1 MTIGKSIT
9 YVSKEVLIKLRD
21 VIDGMIENYIEYEY
35 GSIEPD
41 KKNNRVMAKQKEQSF
56 KSGKRHKGKKALEYC
71 MQPEEEKDENF

>member
-41 KKNNRVMAKQKEQSF
+41 KKDYKYSKEWDEI
-56 KSGKRHKGKKALEYC
+56 KRGNDYY
-71 MQPEEEKDENF
+71 

>member
-35 GSIEPD
+35 GFLKDD
-41 KKNNRVMAKQKEQSF
+41 KKDYKYSCPWEEI
-56 KSGKRHKGKKALEYC
+56 KRGNDYY
-71 MQPEEEKDENF
+71 